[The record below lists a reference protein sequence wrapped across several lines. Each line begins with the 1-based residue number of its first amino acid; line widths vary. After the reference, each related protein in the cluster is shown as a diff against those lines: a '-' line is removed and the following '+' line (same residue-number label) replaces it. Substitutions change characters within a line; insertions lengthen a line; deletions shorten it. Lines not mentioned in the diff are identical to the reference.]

1 MSIKIGKFGFVNNFL
16 PYYRLEH
23 NGVRVIEA
31 SPKELAGMFEKG
43 EIDFAPVPSS
53 YYIKN
58 KDKLRSYE
66 FCIAARNS
74 VLSVVVVS
82 EGKMLDD
89 DNDNDKGRIA
99 VTNQTVTSLNLLKII
114 LHECGMRNGVA
125 PVNASKASELLKHG
139 TYALVIGDEAIKA
152 RMAYRVV
159 MDLGE
164 KWRELTG
171 YPMVFGISAS
181 PKGKDMSEVNKA
193 VMESVEWGKR
203 NVDVVV
209 AEAEKKFGMP
219 VEFLHEYFKSL
230 TYQLGA
236 KEKRGLELFEEKC
249 HEYGLL

>member
-16 PYYRLEH
+16 PYYRLEQ

-31 SPKELAGMFEKG
+31 SPRTLAGMFEKG
-43 EIDFAPVPSS
+43 EIDFAPVPSF
-53 YYIKN
+53 YFIKN
-58 KDKLRSYE
+58 KDKLRSYD

-74 VLSVVVVS
+74 VLSVVLVS

-89 DNDNDKGRIA
+89 GCIA
-99 VTNQTVTSLNLLKII
+99 VTNQTITSLNLLKII
-114 LHECGMRNGVA
+114 LRELGLKNRVVVMNE
-125 PVNASKASELLKHG
+125 SKTSELLKHC

-152 RMAYRVV
+152 RMSYRVV

-181 PKGKDMSEVNKA
+181 LKEKDMSEVNRT
-193 VMESVEWGKR
+193 VMESVEWGKK

-230 TYQLGA
+230 TYKMGA